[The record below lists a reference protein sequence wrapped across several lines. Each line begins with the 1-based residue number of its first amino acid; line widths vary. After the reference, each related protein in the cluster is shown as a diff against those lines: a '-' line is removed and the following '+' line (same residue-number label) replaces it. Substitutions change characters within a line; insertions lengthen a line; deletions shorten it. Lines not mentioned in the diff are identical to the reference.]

1 MANFTNHGA
10 LETLKWVL
18 AQTPGVPPTD
28 LWIKLH
34 IGDPGPDGTGNP
46 ALNDER
52 KLIEMGTA
60 INIGVDGRAQAA
72 SIDNVSWPS
81 VPADETYS
89 HISIWDAE
97 TLGAVWYYDAMLA
110 SVPVT
115 TGGAFVFPIGQLIDH
130 V

>member
-1 MANFTNHGA
+1 MANFTNVGS

-18 AQTPGVPPTD
+18 AQTPIAPPTAV
-28 LWIKLH
+28 WVKLH
-34 IGDPGPDGTGNP
+34 IGNPGADGLDNP

-52 KLIEMGTA
+52 KLLDMGVA

-81 VPADETYS
+81 VPADEIYS

-97 TLGAVWYYDAMLA
+97 TLGNCWYYDAMLA

-115 TGGAFVFPIGQLIDH
+115 TGGEFVFPIGQHIDH